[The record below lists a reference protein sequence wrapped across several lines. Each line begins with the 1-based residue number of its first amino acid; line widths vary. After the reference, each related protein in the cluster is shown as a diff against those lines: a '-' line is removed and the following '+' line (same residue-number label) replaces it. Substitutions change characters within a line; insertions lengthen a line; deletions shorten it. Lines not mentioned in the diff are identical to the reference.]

1 MSHHYV
7 CVFLGKFG
15 KEVLS
20 FNEPCKGVKTIYS
33 RSGQRTV
40 TEAAHRERSG
50 EILRKD
56 LC

>member
-1 MSHHYV
+1 M
-7 CVFLGKFG
+7 
-15 KEVLS
+15 S

-33 RSGQRTV
+33 RSGHRTV

-50 EILRKD
+50 EVLRND